1 MGTKEPKNALFKLDF
16 KNKYSNPKTQVTNA
30 KLDAF
35 GSSVERSL
43 NNFMVTNQPQVDTEK
58 LELVSYIKLLESQIK
73 SLEEQT
79 RKSLED
85 LQTQLKSSSTNMDNK
100 IKAVSYVSSS
110 TIEHLNKCHACN
122 NKK

>member
-1 MGTKEPKNALFKLDF
+1 MKNLFNTQLVICALICGKLFAADKHITIEDNLGTKEPKNALFKLDF

-58 LELVSYIKLLESQIK
+58 LELVSYIKLLESQ
-73 SLEEQT
+73 LNHY
-79 RKSLED
+79 
-85 LQTQLKSSSTNMDNK
+85 QLKLVGCDLDWKS
-100 IKAVSYVSSS
+100 
-110 TIEHLNKCHACN
+110 
-122 NKK
+122 